1 MLAKS
6 ELNSIVVL
14 VSKSLIDLNIS
25 HDELVLINIVLKEY
39 NVMEKEV
46 KNSNDK

>member
-6 ELNSIVVL
+6 ELSSIIVL
-14 VSKSLIDLNIS
+14 VSKSLINLNIS

-39 NVMEKEV
+39 NVMEKEI

>member
-46 KNSNDK
+46 KHSNDK

>member
-39 NVMEKEV
+39 NVMEKGI

>member
-14 VSKSLIDLNIS
+14 VSKSLINLNIS

-39 NVMEKEV
+39 NVMEKEI

>member
-39 NVMEKEV
+39 NVMEKEI